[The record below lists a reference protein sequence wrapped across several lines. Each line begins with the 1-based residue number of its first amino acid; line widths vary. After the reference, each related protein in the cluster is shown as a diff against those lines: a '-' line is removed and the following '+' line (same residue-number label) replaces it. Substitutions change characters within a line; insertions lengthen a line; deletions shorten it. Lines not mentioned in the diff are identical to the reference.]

1 MVNDM
6 TLSWPVRIIDFE
18 ASSLEEGSYPI
29 EVGVAVW
36 PRKEAPITVW
46 STLIRPTDDWR
57 SFGHWSL
64 ASRRVH
70 GIAMSELAA
79 GMAAQDVAALLNEE
93 LGSGLVWCD
102 GGPYDAHWLRT
113 LFGVSN
119 LKPSFALG
127 NWSAL
132 LLSLPDAHRENAM
145 AALEAAPPRHR
156 AGADA
161 EQLMRA
167 LEAGIAATA

>member
-1 MVNDM
+1 M

-36 PRKEAPITVW
+36 PRKDAPITVW
-46 STLIRPTDDWR
+46 STLIRPIDDWR
-57 SFGHWSL
+57 RFGHWSL

-102 GGPYDAHWLRT
+102 GGPYDAYWLRT

-119 LKPSFALG
+119 LKPTFALG

-132 LLSLPDAHRENAM
+132 LLGLPDAHRENAM

>member
-1 MVNDM
+1 
-6 TLSWPVRIIDFE
+6 
-18 ASSLEEGSYPI
+18 
-29 EVGVAVW
+29 
-36 PRKEAPITVW
+36 
-46 STLIRPTDDWR
+46 
-57 SFGHWSL
+57 
-64 ASRRVH
+64 
-70 GIAMSELAA
+70 MSELSA
-79 GMAAQDVAALLNEE
+79 GMAAQDVAALLNDK

-113 LFGVSN
+113 LFSISN

-132 LLSLPDAHRENAM
+132 LLSLPDAHRESAM

-167 LEAGIAATA
+167 LEAGLAATA